1 MNPVEGTASG
11 LVVVFS
17 MDWLVGTAKS
27 RKKPVDPSSLV
38 IGVPKGLL
46 TVLGTPLST
55 RYLNPSNLAPVM
67 EICGEH
73 RTHDSLID
81 TQHLRMSYCNHGT
94 TLKITFEKLECQGE
108 IPTRSSWVRSK
119 SSTSVPCRPPCMLPL
134 AWLLAEIIFFVQLQY

>member
-38 IGVPKGLL
+38 IGAPKGLL
-46 TVLGTPLST
+46 MVLGIPFST

-67 EICGEH
+67 EICQEH
-73 RTHDSLID
+73 QIHDSLVD
-81 TQHLRMSYCNHGT
+81 TQL
-94 TLKITFEKLECQGE
+94 
-108 IPTRSSWVRSK
+108 
-119 SSTSVPCRPPCMLPL
+119 STS
-134 AWLLAEIIFFVQLQY
+134 EILRA